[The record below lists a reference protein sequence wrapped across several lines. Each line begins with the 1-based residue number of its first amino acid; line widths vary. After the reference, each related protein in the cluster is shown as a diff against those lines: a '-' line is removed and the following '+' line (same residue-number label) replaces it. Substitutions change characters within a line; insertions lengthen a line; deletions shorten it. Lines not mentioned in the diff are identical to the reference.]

1 MLINSLALSLR
12 GLLSVRRVTPSDFI
26 KAKKRGEKIVMVTAY
41 DYYQA
46 RAAGEA
52 GVDGILVGDSLG
64 MVVMG
69 FQSTLPVTMGMILH
83 HLRAVVNANPRS
95 LVVADM
101 PFMSYELGRKEA
113 LRNASK
119 LIRRG
124 AGAVKLEGGIE
135 IVGIVESL
143 VKAGIPVM
151 GHLGLNPQRS
161 LARGMGLKG
170 KKADEALELIE
181 AAHALEEAGVF
192 SIVIEYTAR
201 EVAEIITK
209 RLRIPT
215 ICIGSGPGC
224 DGQILVFHDL
234 VGLNPN
240 PPPFAKKY
248 SDAYRIFVDA
258 IKSYADEAR
267 RGLFP
272 DVARYWSMDPEELV
286 ALDNALKRQKE
297 SGSR

>member
-1 MLINSLALSLR
+1 MGFKKIS
-12 GLLSVRRVTPSDFI
+12 PSDFV
-26 KAKKRGEKIVMVTAY
+26 KAKRRGEKIVMVTAY

-46 RAAGEA
+46 RIADEA

-101 PFMSYELGRKEA
+101 PFMSYELGREEA

-119 LIRRG
+119 MIRRG
-124 AGAVKLEGGIE
+124 AGAVKLEGGLE
-135 IVGIVESL
+135 IVDIVASL

-170 KKADEALELIE
+170 KKAEEALELIE
-181 AAHALEEAGVF
+181 AAHALEEAGAF

-201 EVAEIITK
+201 EVAGIISK
-209 RLRIPT
+209 RLKIPT
-215 ICIGSGPGC
+215 ICIGAGPNC

-234 VGLNPN
+234 VGLNPS

-248 SDAYRIFVDA
+248 GDAYRAFLNA
-258 IKSYADEAR
+258 MRSYADEAR
-267 RGLFP
+267 KGVFP
-272 DVARYWSMDPEELV
+272 DEARFWGMDPGELARLEEILG
-286 ALDNALKRQKE
+286 KRDREGLGIK
-297 SGSR
+297 SGV

>member
-1 MLINSLALSLR
+1 M
-12 GLLSVRRVTPSDFI
+12 SVKRITPSDFI
-26 KAKKRGEKIVMVTAY
+26 KAKRRGERIVMVTAY

-46 RAAGEA
+46 RVADEA

-69 FQSTLPVTMGMILH
+69 FQSTLPVTMNMILH
-83 HLRAVVNANPRS
+83 HLKAVVNASPRS

-101 PFMSYELGRKEA
+101 PFMSYELGRREA

-124 AGAVKLEGGIE
+124 AGAVKLEGGLE
-135 IVGIVESL
+135 IADTVESL

-161 LARGMGLKG
+161 LAGGMGLKG

-181 AAHALEEAGVF
+181 AAHALEEAGAF
-192 SIVIEYTAR
+192 SIVIEYTAY
-201 EVAEIITK
+201 EVAEIVTK

-215 ICIGSGPGC
+215 ICIGAGPGC

-248 SDAYRIFVDA
+248 NDAYRIYVDSV
-258 IKSYADEAR
+258 KSYADEVR
-267 RGLFP
+267 KGVFP
-272 DVARYWSMDPEELV
+272 DRARYWGMGPGEL
-286 ALDNALKRQKE
+286 ALLEDALKRRDSSTQ
-297 SGSR
+297 